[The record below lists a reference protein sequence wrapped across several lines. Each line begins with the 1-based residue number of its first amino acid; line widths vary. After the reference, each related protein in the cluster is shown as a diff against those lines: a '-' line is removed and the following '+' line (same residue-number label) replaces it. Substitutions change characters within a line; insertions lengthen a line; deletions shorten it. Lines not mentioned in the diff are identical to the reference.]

1 MQEKVMFHF
10 HRGLYAD
17 VRIENVFETK
27 IQITLNNL
35 ENLNEQKYK
44 AAFIRLFDGNRW
56 YYAATTAVDSIQEE
70 IDNLS
75 LISQGDADISQHPGV
90 KILEINKGDYCKF
103 QNANSIRK
111 IRKTEKLD
119 QIKNY
124 TDLVDGKEHIK
135 MWQLNYLDQNVEKSF
150 YSSKGADLSWDYQ
163 RVGFRLFMQF
173 ALNDK
178 TFEDSFDSTGVKF
191 TDILPPPDKITDFY
205 DEAVLFL
212 KEAEELEKG
221 KYPVVLSPEATG
233 VFAHESFGHKSETDF
248 MLGDDMMKKEW
259 AIGKKVGAD
268 LLSIID
274 DGNEMGTGFVPFDDE
289 GIKAKK
295 TYLIKKGMLSGR
307 LHNSVTASSLG
318 EELTG
323 NARAVNFEF
332 EPIVRMTTTY
342 IDSGSSSFEDLISG
356 IEKGVYIETLN
367 HGSGMSTFTL
377 APRRS
382 YLIENGKITKRLKIS
397 IVSGSVFQ
405 TLNDIDAVSD
415 KNELK
420 SFIIGGCGKFE
431 QHPLPVSFGGPYVR
445 VKSLDVY

>member
-1 MQEKVMFHF
+1 MFHF

-17 VRIENVFETK
+17 VRIEDVFETK

-56 YYAATTAVDSIQEE
+56 YYVATTAVDKIQEE
-70 IDNLS
+70 IDKLS

-90 KILEINKGDYCKF
+90 KTLEVNKGDYCKF
-103 QNANSIRK
+103 QNSNSIRK
-111 IRKTEKLD
+111 IGKTEKLD

-124 TDLVDGKEHIK
+124 TGLIDGKEHIK
-135 MWQLNYLDQNVEKSF
+135 MWRLNYLDQNVEKSF

-178 TFEDSFDSTGVKF
+178 TFKDSFDNAGVKF

-212 KEAEELEKG
+212 KEAEELKKG
-221 KYPVVLSPEATG
+221 KYPVVLSPEAAG
-233 VFAHESFGHKSETDF
+233 VFAHESFGHKSEADF

-289 GIKAKK
+289 GSKAKK

-397 IVSGSVFQ
+397 VVSGSVFQ

-415 KNELK
+415 KNEFK

-431 QHPLPVSFGGPYVR
+431 QQSLPVGFGAPYVR